1 MGPRDSTVPPK
12 PPAVRRHTPRI
23 AAEGLRLTFCG
34 CAVFQVE
41 TDPWE
46 REDVAAANPSVVSKM
61 QARLAALVP
70 GVFEGVS
77 PIKNSST
84 VCEATAKNG
93 GCKLLPSFFLRGH
106 ALVVNNLGL
115 GVLQI

>member
-1 MGPRDSTVPPK
+1 M
-12 PPAVRRHTPRI
+12 
-23 AAEGLRLTFCG
+23 
-34 CAVFQVE
+34 
-41 TDPWE
+41 
-46 REDVAAANPSVVSKM
+46 AAANPSVVSKM

-93 GCKLLPSFFLRGH
+93 GCALKIFFFARQ

>member
-1 MGPRDSTVPPK
+1 M
-12 PPAVRRHTPRI
+12 
-23 AAEGLRLTFCG
+23 
-34 CAVFQVE
+34 
-41 TDPWE
+41 
-46 REDVAAANPSVVSKM
+46 AAANPSVVSKM

-93 GCKLLPSFFLRGH
+93 GCTLGISFSEGGMPLLLTT
-106 ALVVNNLGL
+106 
-115 GVLQI
+115 

>member
-1 MGPRDSTVPPK
+1 M
-12 PPAVRRHTPRI
+12 
-23 AAEGLRLTFCG
+23 
-34 CAVFQVE
+34 FQVE

-61 QARLAALVP
+61 QARLVALVP

-93 GCKLLPSFFLRGH
+93 GCKLRTAFCARGH
-106 ALVVNNLGL
+106 LGVNNQGWMYCRSDA
-115 GVLQI
+115 V